1 MIKEGDMLDGILEML
16 FFCLILGL
24 IPALIASNKGRSFVL
39 WYIYGFFLFIV
50 ALVHA
55 LCISK
60 NDDVLL
66 KQDDSLKKC
75 PYCAEIIK
83 KEAIVCRYCGRDLPP
98 VKEEKN
104 NDNNDDDY
112 EPSDYI
118 KSIIASRE
126 KYK

>member
-1 MIKEGDMLDGILEML
+1 MVDIWEVL
-16 FFCLILGL
+16 FLGLILAF

-39 WYIYGFFLFIV
+39 WYIYGFFVFIV
-50 ALVHA
+50 ALVHS

-60 NDDVLL
+60 KDDVLV
-66 KQDDSLKKC
+66 KKDDSLKKC
-75 PYCAEIIK
+75 PYCAEVIK

-98 VKEEKN
+98 IKEEKN
-104 NDNNDDDY
+104 EDDY